1 MHLARLHGANRD
13 YIEEHIPHIGELLSD
28 DLAATVAHGE
38 LIVIGNPAP
47 EFKGL
52 VALMRPDQQ
61 VLDLVRIPGLQ
72 PALGERYHG
81 INW

>member
-1 MHLARLHGANRD
+1 MHLARLVGANRAF
-13 YIEEHIPHIGELLSD
+13 IEETIPHIGELLSD

-52 VALMRPDQQ
+52 AALMRPDQQ
-61 VLDLVRIPGLQ
+61 VLDLVRIPGLEA
-72 PALGERYHG
+72 ALGERYHG